1 MDLVPRHPQALI
13 TASRT
18 ARGPRRLSMPAPR
31 PTLRHTLTLAALAA
45 LAAGLTWFALCCWT
59 QWLYADLH
67 RIIWNGAQSPADVLD
82 WRWAQLHH
90 PDSFLIMLLAKE
102 PTFSQA
108 LDIWSQSSSPPARR
122 LWPHL
127 AQAAA
132 IVAAATGPL
141 FALLLM
147 AARSV
152 ARRWLGTSL
161 ALPIGRSALLVP
173 VLAGAVLAAAPWYAS
188 VPRTPMFPLWLHAH
202 LTNFHAPLAALLAG
216 ILLVFPLL
224 LAWSVAQHLRRQV
237 TAPTHLSTRCPR
249 CGYDA
254 RHANRCPECGLLAA
268 DTIALQRSRLRRF
281 VLIHIASIA
290 LATALAFGLAAHA
303 AADPSKADLAARI
316 GQWLRIRHPEFT
328 FEGRILPLR
337 VDAVTEIT
345 ISTGERWELLPTWF
359 QVTTPADHARSGY
372 SNLSHGLI
380 AKPMANGG
388 TNAVAARAVFMPD
401 PLIRNLPTPDVGP
414 PGVPVWLHRN
424 YSRITTQAPGA
435 PATSVLFV
443 RLEAGV
449 TALRV
454 RPARPGRAAPEQSTA
469 TPTLSQIE
477 DDLAAELAARAWQA
491 VPPPLPNP

>member
-1 MDLVPRHPQALI
+1 VTTPN
-13 TASRT
+13 RT
-18 ARGPRRLSMPAPR
+18 ARGPRHHSMPAPR
-31 PTLRHTLTLAALAA
+31 STLRHTLTLAALAA

-161 ALPIGRSALLVP
+161 ALPVGRSAFLVP
-173 VLAGAVLAAAPWYAS
+173 DLAGAVLAAAPWYAS
-188 VPRTPMFPLWLHAH
+188 VPRKPMFPLWLHAH
-202 LTNFHAPLAALLAG
+202 LTSFHAPLAALLAG

-224 LAWSVAQHLRRQV
+224 LAWSVSQHLRRRV
-237 TAPTHLSTRCPR
+237 TAPTHLPTRCPR

-268 DTIALQRSRLRRF
+268 DTVALQRSRLRRF

-290 LATALAFGLAAHA
+290 LATALAFSLAAHA

-345 ISTGERWELLPTWF
+345 LADGQRWELLPVWF
-359 QVTTPADHARSGY
+359 QVTTPEDLARYGS
-372 SNLSHGLI
+372 SHLGHGVL
-380 AKPMANGG
+380 AKPVANP
-388 TNAVAARAVFMPD
+388 VAAPPPSPAVFMPD
-401 PLIRNLPTPDVGP
+401 PIIRNLPTPDLGI
-414 PGVPVWLHRN
+414 PGVPVWLPRKGT
-424 YSRITTQAPGA
+424 YPLVTTQAP
-435 PATSVLFV
+435 SVPPSTVVFAQLN
-443 RLEAGV
+443 AAI

-454 RPARPGRAAPEQSTA
+454 RPMHPVSTSSPPNPAHGAA
-469 TPTLSQIE
+469 SQIE
-477 DDLAAELAARAWQA
+477 DDLAAQLAARQWRH
-491 VPPPLPNP
+491 VPPPSLPQSQP